1 MATIV
6 RTYVHEET
14 GHTINVYESGAE
26 YDADAGRLVKP
37 AAGTVID
44 STKKA
49 TEYNR
54 RRREKTAAAMRHRIT
69 AAMNAGLLPPGE
81 FVNGSAEA
89 TAAAGAVLWEDV
101 VMNADAYPRD
111 RILAFETL
119 TKYMGTAPAKDGT
132 DGTDGGTDAAAMRD
146 TARANAAAAA
156 MIAKVLQDVLTVQ
169 ANQPTAP
176 ADVIDGTAA
185 TAAAQPPRLP
195 AAAAPAA
202 PPADGNGNG
211 KPPPTAG
218 TQAASRT
225 APPPQ
230 ADEDTNHDDK

>member
-14 GHTINVYESGAE
+14 GHRINVYESGAE

-44 STKKA
+44 STKNA

-132 DGTDGGTDAAAMRD
+132 DGTDGTAAAAMRD

-156 MIAKVLQDVLTVQ
+156 MIAKVLGDVLTVQ

-185 TAAAQPPRLP
+185 TATAAAQPPRLP
-195 AAAAPAA
+195 AAPQAAAAPA
-202 PPADGNGNG
+202 DG
-211 KPPPTAG
+211 TH
-218 TQAASRT
+218 AASRT

>member
-14 GHTINVYESGAE
+14 GHRINVYESGAE

-54 RRREKTAAAMRHRIT
+54 RRREKTAAALRRRVT

-132 DGTDGGTDAAAMRD
+132 DGTDGTAAAAMRD

-169 ANQPTAP
+169 ASQTAP
-176 ADVIDGTAA
+176 AEVIDGTAA
-185 TAAAQPPRLP
+185 PPTAAAQPPRLP
-195 AAAAPAA
+195 AAPQAAAAPA
-202 PPADGNGNG
+202 DG
-211 KPPPTAG
+211 TH
-218 TQAASRT
+218 AASRT